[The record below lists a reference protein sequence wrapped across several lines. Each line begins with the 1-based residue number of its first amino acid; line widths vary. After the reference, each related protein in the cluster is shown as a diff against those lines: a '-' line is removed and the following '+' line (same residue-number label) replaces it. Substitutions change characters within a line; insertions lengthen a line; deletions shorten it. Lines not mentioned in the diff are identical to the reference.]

1 MLCKRGSVASYKLLN
16 LRQHLRG
23 QAGSTGA
30 PPRLLRTWPACWQP
44 ASSGKWTRARR
55 RAWRPTIS
63 RQVARRKCVTL
74 PDSYAQ
80 LPAAEQPTPPPIAQS
95 RAAIG
100 RRWSRAARL
109 PGRSVGIGGG
119 GGGRSLTIARWLP
132 AGCRARPWRPR
143 SWAGSAGQRRA
154 GASRRGCAVV
164 LLAAG
169 GPGPGVGLAWPCLA
183 CCDPSLPSP

>member
-74 PDSYAQ
+74 PDSLRATSGSGSAD
-80 LPAAEQPTPPPIAQS
+80 PSRDCPIARCHWPALVTCS
-95 RAAIG
+95 AAARQVG
-100 RRWSRAARL
+100 GDRRW
-109 PGRSVGIGGG
+109 GGWEI
-119 GGGRSLTIARWLP
+119 SDNSP
-132 AGCRARPWRPR
+132 M
-143 SWAGSAGQRRA
+143 
-154 GASRRGCAVV
+154 
-164 LLAAG
+164 AAG
-169 GPGPGVGLAWPCLA
+169 GVPRSAMEAEELGR
-183 CCDPSLPSP
+183 